1 MIREFIMGLHG
12 EPKGW
17 DRSGQNGKFHYDTKK
32 NSDMKAAIRV
42 LAQNNAEKQGI
53 QLPIPSGDR
62 GYAIYI
68 ETTFIPSKSTSKKN
82 LSLMREG
89 KIRPKVKP
97 DIDNIAKLWLDA
109 LVKGGIIEDDK
120 NVVRLVVS
128 KVYGETEMTIC
139 KVYWDE
145 PEKPEVI
152 DG

>member
-1 MIREFIMGLHG
+1 MIRKLKMDLYGA
-12 EPKGW
+12 PKGW

-32 NSDMKAAIRV
+32 NSDMKAAIRMI
-42 LAQNNAEKQGI
+42 AQIEAEKDSI
-53 QLPIPSGDR
+53 QLPIPAGDR
-62 GYAIYI
+62 GYVISI
-68 ETTFIPSKSTSKKN
+68 EASFVPPKSTSNKKLN
-82 LSLMREG
+82 LMREG
-89 KIRPKVKP
+89 RIRPKVKP

-145 PEKPEVI
+145 PEEPEVI